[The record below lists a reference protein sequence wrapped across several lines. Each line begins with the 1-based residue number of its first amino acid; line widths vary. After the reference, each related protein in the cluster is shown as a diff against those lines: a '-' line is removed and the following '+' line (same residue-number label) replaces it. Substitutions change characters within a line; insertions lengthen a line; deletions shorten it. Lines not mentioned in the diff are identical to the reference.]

1 MLSATAIVRKEK
13 PAVLR
18 RHLRGKNDALM
29 HIAVFGF
36 TLYESKKAID
46 RLARG

>member
-1 MLSATAIVRKEK
+1 MLSATAIVRKEC
-13 PAVLR
+13 PYCIV
-18 RHLRGKNDALM
+18 DALM